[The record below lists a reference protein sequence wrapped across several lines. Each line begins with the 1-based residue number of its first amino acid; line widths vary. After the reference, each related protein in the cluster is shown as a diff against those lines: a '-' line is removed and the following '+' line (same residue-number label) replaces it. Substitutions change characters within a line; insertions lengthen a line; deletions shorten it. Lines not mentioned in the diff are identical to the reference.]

1 MRIAIIG
8 TGFTGLT
15 AAYRLCQ
22 KGNKVTLLEKE
33 SQAGGLAGG
42 FKEKGWDWHLENFF
56 HHLFASDQAAKN
68 LIRELGLFDKLFY
81 VRAKTSILKGQR
93 VFQFDSPLTLLTFPY
108 LSFLEKARV
117 GAIIAYLKTTS
128 HWRPLEKTIASSW
141 LNKTMGGNAYRLL
154 WQPLLQGKFAK
165 FANQIPMS
173 WFWARIKKRSPRL
186 GYLKGGFQ
194 ILIDRLVKRIKEN
207 GGEILLDHEIKNLDE
222 LKSFDR
228 IIVTAPT
235 EIFLTLVPGL
245 PKDYKSR
252 LEKLK
257 MLGAL
262 NLILV
267 LKEKFLTEG
276 TYWLN
281 INESGF
287 PFVAVVEHTNFVEPK
302 YYGGKHLVYVG
313 GYYPQNHRYF
323 KMNKKQI
330 FKEFLPYLQKINPKF
345 NQLSVVGSQLSA
357 NLFAQPI
364 IITNYSKMIPEMKT
378 PIPNLFLANMQMV
391 YPWDRGVNYAIEL
404 GERAVNEVLKD
415 I

>member
-1 MRIAIIG
+1 MRIAVIG
-8 TGFTGLT
+8 AGFTGLT

-22 KGNKVTLLEKE
+22 KGNKVTIFEKE
-33 SQAGGLAGG
+33 SRVGGLANG
-42 FKEKGWDWHLENFF
+42 FKEKDWDWHLENFF
-56 HHLFASDQAAKN
+56 HHFFSSDQAAKN

-81 VRAKTSILKGQR
+81 VRAKTSILKEGK
-93 VFQFDSPLTLLTFPY
+93 VSQFDSPLSLSTFPH

-117 GAIIAYLKTTS
+117 GATIAYLKTTS
-128 HWRPLEKTIASSW
+128 HWHPLEKTAASSW
-141 LNKTMGGNAYRLL
+141 LSKTMGENAYHVL

-173 WFWARIKKRSPRL
+173 WFWARIKKRSSRL

-194 ILIDRLVKRIKEN
+194 ILIGRLVKRIKEN
-207 GGEILLDHEIKNLDE
+207 GGEILLDYEIKNLDKV
-222 LKSFDR
+222 KSFDR
-228 IIVTAPT
+228 IIVTTPT
-235 EIFLTLVPGL
+235 EIFLDLAPGL
-245 PKDYKSR
+245 PKDYQSR
-252 LEKLK
+252 LEKLE

-302 YYGGKHLVYVG
+302 YYGGNHLVYVG

-323 KMNKKQI
+323 KMNKEQI
-330 FKEFLPYLQKINPKF
+330 FKEFLPYLKKINPKLNPIRYTLNS
-345 NQLSVVGSQLSA
+345 NQY
-357 NLFAQPI
+357 AQPI
-364 IITNYSKMIPEMKT
+364 IPINYSKLAPSFKA
-378 PIPNLFLANMQMV
+378 PVPNLFLANMQMV

-404 GERAVNEVLKD
+404 GEKVANEVLKNA
-415 I
+415 

>member
-8 TGFTGLT
+8 AGFTGLT

-22 KGNKVTLLEKE
+22 KGHKVTLLEKE
-33 SQAGGLAGG
+33 SLGGGLAGG

-68 LIRELGLFDKLFY
+68 LIRELDLFDKLFY
-81 VRAKTSILKGQR
+81 VRAKTSILKGQG
-93 VFQFDSPLTLLTFPY
+93 VFQFDSPTTLLTSPH

-128 HWRPLEKTIASSW
+128 HWRPLEKTTASSW
-141 LNKTMGGNAYRLL
+141 LNKTMGENAYRLL

-222 LKSFDR
+222 FESFDR
-228 IIVTAPT
+228 IIVTTPT
-235 EIFLTLVPGL
+235 EIFLNLAPGL

-267 LKEKFLTEG
+267 LKEKFLTDG

-281 INESGF
+281 IDESGF

-302 YYGGKHLVYVG
+302 YYGGKHLVYIG

-323 KMNKKQI
+323 KMNKERV

-364 IITNYSKMIPEMKT
+364 IPVNYSQLIPPFKT
-378 PIPNLFLANMQMV
+378 PVPNLFLANMQMV

-404 GERAVNEVLKD
+404 GEMVVNEVLKD